1 MQSFDGDVIVMVCRD
16 RAALARA
23 NRKMDKRLKELQIQA
38 EDERRSADQYKE
50 QVSRSLGCACWYAFF
65 GWMGMKWLKP
75 CILDGAVAGPQ
86 PVRVI
91 TSPLSRVSG
100 LAESYLVV

>member
-1 MQSFDGDVIVMVCRD
+1 MVCRD

-50 QVSRSLGCACWYAFF
+50 QVSELCMLIRLLQVDGHEVVETLHSRRGSCRSTAC
-65 GWMGMKWLKP
+65 
-75 CILDGAVAGPQ
+75 
-86 PVRVI
+86 
-91 TSPLSRVSG
+91 
-100 LAESYLVV
+100 